1 MASYES
7 GRVPPIVV
15 GDGGWEQIGLGA
27 GLSGAATVALVL
39 DGAVAGSGYERRV
52 TASLGAAAPGLRVER
67 HVVPPTEP
75 TAASVDAVAEW
86 LRSLPAP
93 YVVGVG
99 GGTALDT
106 AKQAAVAAT
115 GSAGIEHY
123 ALCAHPLPGR
133 LPMAA
138 VPTTSGTGAEVTRTC
153 IVTDRAGRKVW
164 TWGDELLPDLVVLD
178 PVATASMPAHVTAA
192 TGLDAFVHALEA
204 VSGRRR
210 SALVEAPALHS
221 LWLVG
226 ESLRTAVADGSD
238 LSARQAM
245 QEAAL
250 LAGVAIDG
258 GGTGIAHSIGHALG
272 TLAHVPHGVSVALGL
287 DVALRWNVAG
297 APDAFRSAA
306 RAVGRRVDDLAAY
319 YEQLLHDVDFGR
331 ALGRLPEPDIS
342 VAAIADAMVAP
353 ENLPMYT
360 NNCRAVDDTDRHHL
374 AEQTLA
380 RWHELRVAP

>member
-1 MASYES
+1 M
-7 GRVPPIVV
+7 
-15 GDGGWEQIGLGA
+15 
-27 GLSGAATVALVL
+27 
-39 DGAVAGSGYERRV
+39 
-52 TASLGAAAPGLRVER
+52 
-67 HVVPPTEP
+67 
-75 TAASVDAVAEW
+75 
-86 LRSLPAP
+86 
-93 YVVGVG
+93 
-99 GGTALDT
+99 
-106 AKQAAVAAT
+106 
-115 GSAGIEHY
+115 
-123 ALCAHPLPGR
+123 
-133 LPMAA
+133 
-138 VPTTSGTGAEVTRTC
+138 
-153 IVTDRAGRKVW
+153 
-164 TWGDELLPDLVVLD
+164 LD